1 MKNQEPKCL
10 LTCLLISCCY
20 IQYFFF
26 FFDYV
31 RKLKKG
37 RKVDLQEFWGENL
50 CCETAGIGKQKKN
63 GIKER
68 KKERVFNLRQDY
80 TLVIV
85 SSCIFV

>member
-1 MKNQEPKCL
+1 MFAHLML
-10 LTCLLISCCY
+10 LYTYSI
-20 IQYFFF
+20 

-63 GIKER
+63 EIKER
-68 KKERVFNLRQDY
+68 KKI
-80 TLVIV
+80 T
-85 SSCIFV
+85 CI

>member
-1 MKNQEPKCL
+1 MFAHLFAHLML
-10 LTCLLISCCY
+10 LYTYSI
-20 IQYFFF
+20 

-63 GIKER
+63 EIKER
-68 KKERVFNLRQDY
+68 KKI
-80 TLVIV
+80 T
-85 SSCIFV
+85 CI

>member
-1 MKNQEPKCL
+1 MFAHLFVHLMLVKAV
-10 LTCLLISCCY
+10 
-20 IQYFFF
+20 

-63 GIKER
+63 EIKER
-68 KKERVFNLRQDY
+68 EKNVCLTFGKITHLLSCQVVF
-80 TLVIV
+80 
-85 SSCIFV
+85 SFE